1 MKLSLSMKYKFLILF
16 IVIFLLTVSSQ
27 VGQAQTEGPIYI
39 VQPGDSLNSIADRFG
54 INVNDL
60 LTTNN
65 ISDPNLISAGTQ
77 LIIPSLPEISGILNT
92 EVVPFGETIR
102 SLSKRYQVSEEL
114 LNKLNRI
121 TSPSEVYVGSSLIL
135 LQQDNQVK
143 LDSAKMLS
151 AGSTF
156 LDLAIENNANPWSY
170 ALGNGETST
179 WSHNPAE
186 MVFLDSSG
194 QENVFSSISP
204 KIKSVQIF
212 PLPLSQG
219 DTAQILIETNE
230 RLEFDGTLGEYELK
244 FYKAGENKYVA
255 LQGIHAMS
263 QSGLIPINLTFSDA
277 SGNVSSFQQS
287 LLLKTGGFGQD
298 PPLMVDS
305 ETIDPAVTKP
315 EENQIK
321 SITSLNKTEKMWEGL
336 WKPPTANPECIKSRY
351 GNRRS
356 YNGSD
361 FMYFHQGVDY
371 GVCIEPSLSIFAP
384 AAGEVVFSG
393 PLTVR
398 GNTTIIDHGWGI
410 YSAYFH
416 QAEIKVKVGDKVSL
430 GDDIG
435 TIGATGRVTGPHL
448 HWEIWVN
455 GVQVQPLDWLVNTYP
470 QPDY

>member
-16 IVIFLLTVSSQ
+16 IVFFLLTVSTQ

-151 AGSTF
+151 VGSTL
-156 LDLAIENNANPWSY
+156 LDLAIENNGNPWSY
-170 ALGNGETST
+170 AIGNGETST

-194 QENVFSSISP
+194 QDNVFSSISP
-204 KIKSVQIF
+204 RIKSVQIS

-230 RLEFDGTLGEYELK
+230 PLEFDGTLGEYDLK

-263 QSGLIPINLTFSDA
+263 QIGLIPINLSFSDV

-287 LLLKTGGFGQD
+287 LLLKAGGFGQD

-361 FMYFHQGVDY
+361 FIYFHQGVDY

-416 QAEIKVKVGDKVSL
+416 QAEIKVKIGDKVSL